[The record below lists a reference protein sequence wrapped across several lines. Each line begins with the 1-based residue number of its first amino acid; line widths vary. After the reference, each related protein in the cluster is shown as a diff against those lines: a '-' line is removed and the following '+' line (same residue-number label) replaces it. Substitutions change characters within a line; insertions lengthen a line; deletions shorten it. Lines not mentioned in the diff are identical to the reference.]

1 VVNVSNEGQT
11 EFTIKTKDKN
21 TLKVNRNFLLR
32 NYYNFLFYNIENKK
46 PTSGSPDLNG
56 EYLKISNLVKPPV
69 SLNQELADAE
79 TKERYLKLLKET
91 FNELMTDASVSKKQ
105 IKPRNI
111 GEDTTAKGGMPS
123 IFVKLIQDEPLN
135 KLLDDAFITE
145 IQPIQREMQRDITQE
160 GEGKDRKIVVSEEQP
175 MGATPKEKEIL
186 SELSKGL
193 GSDNEIFEYFKS
205 ATKAYF
211 DGSELTSIVFDEAL
225 LDVKEKKLK
234 ELVGIRDTTGS
245 ATAKGTGVKTAYG
258 SISKKKT
265 KKETFGLKEEDD
277 LDTQNVEQIKRM
289 LDYDEFESIQEALA
303 YFNGGAFKT
312 NMVEVFLQPL
322 HKKIEEK
329 KKKKKE
335 KETQKASDEEIK
347 EINNKYPEQT
357 YDSWARENRDKINE
371 FIKASQS
378 VVVGTMMRKLGFNKT
393 KLQAKQKEKR
403 EEVIN
408 NKDESKKDK
417 LQEEYLKI
425 TSEIDRVRPLSQLKL
440 MNKDES
446 TEIIDSFYQDM
457 LEEYTEQK
465 VIRDTEYIR
474 ADGKK
479 GTLGTLFDDATK
491 EGNTV
496 DDKTLT
502 ELLHWLDIKLQ
513 NPINDLT
520 QINKITFNVDR
531 SKWEVMNYRK
541 FNQGMKA
548 LLRTGRSR
556 SKKVSSDEDNPRV
569 PVNLLGKFNTMINKF
584 RKNVRV
590 IKRALR

>member
-1 VVNVSNEGQT
+1 VVNVSSEGQT

-79 TKERYLKLLKET
+79 TKEKYLKLLKET
-91 FNELMTDASVSKKQ
+91 FDELMTDASVSKKQ

-123 IFVKLIQDEPLN
+123 IFVTLIQDEPLN
-135 KLLDDAFITE
+135 KLLDDAFITK

-211 DGSELTSIVFDEAL
+211 DGSELLSIVFDEAL

-265 KKETFGLKEEDD
+265 KKETFGLMEEDD
-277 LDTQNVEQIKRM
+277 LDTQNVEQIKM
-289 LDYDEFESIQEALA
+289 NTDYGLIESIQEALA
-303 YFNGGAFKT
+303 YFNGGAFKG
-312 NMVEVFLQPL
+312 NMEETFLEPL

-335 KETQKASDEEIK
+335 KETQKASEKEIT

-357 YDSWARENRDKINE
+357 YDSWARENSDKINE

-378 VVVGTMMRKLGFNKT
+378 VVVTTMIRKLGFSVAKLKT
-393 KLQAKQKEKR
+393 KR
-403 EEVIN
+403 EEKIKEIDN
-408 NKDESKKDK
+408 NKDKSKEEK

-425 TSEIDRVRPLSQLKL
+425 NSQIDKVKPLRQLKL
-440 MNKDES
+440 MTSLES

-465 VIRDTEYIR
+465 VIRDVEYIR

-496 DDKTLT
+496 DDNTLK

-520 QINKITFNVDR
+520 QINKITFNVAR